1 MKSRRMHNQG
11 RITVK
16 SIAREANVS
25 VTTVSLALD
34 GKGASRVSQ
43 ATRERILEIADRLNY
58 RPNLLARSLVT
69 KRTQSIGLVVTS
81 LANPVYAEVAEDI
94 IDQAADNG
102 YGVLICSVGGR
113 EDEQLLIGELID
125 RGVDGLIICSSSRAD
140 PMVLELAESDIPFVL
155 TCRGVDQDPEA
166 PKVDFIGVDD
176 RRGGYLAV
184 EHLIGLGHR
193 RLALIA
199 GPQEIS
205 TGHQRLIGARAAMR
219 DHGLDLPDRR
229 IAYGNYTR
237 RSGREAALTILR
249 ATDRPTAV
257 FVANDHM
264 AMGVLDAARELSLNV
279 PEDLAVIGYDNME
292 MTNLPGVDL
301 TTISQ
306 KREIWGRL
314 AVDRLIAKIESN
326 NRIEPEVNFLDPLL
340 IIRRSC
346 GCQASGPDGSLTGM
360 SSRGCGR
367 E

>member
-1 MKSRRMHNQG
+1 MHNQG

-43 ATRERILEIADRLNY
+43 VTRERILEIADRLNY

-94 IDQAADNG
+94 IDHAANNG

-125 RGVDGLIICSSSRAD
+125 RGVDGLIICSASRSD
-140 PMVLELAESDIPFVL
+140 PMVHELAESDIPFVL
-155 TCRGVDQDPEA
+155 TCRGVDQDPSD
-166 PKVDFIGVDD
+166 PVIDFIGVDD
-176 RRGGYLAV
+176 RRGGYMAM

-205 TGHQRLIGARAAMR
+205 TGYQRLLGAKAAVR
-219 DHGLDLPDRR
+219 DYGLELPDHR
-229 IAYGNYTR
+229 IAFGKFTR
-237 RSGREAALTILR
+237 RSGREAALAILR
-249 ATDRPTAV
+249 APDRPTAV

-264 AMGVLDAARELSLNV
+264 AMGALDAARELNLNV
-279 PEDLAVIGYDNME
+279 PEDVAVIGFDNME

-314 AVDRLIAKIESN
+314 AVNRLIEKIESDG
-326 NRIEPEVNFLDPLL
+326 EMDPEMNFLDPLL

-346 GCQASGPDGSLTGM
+346 GCPAEERDGSPTGE
-360 SSRGCGR
+360 GCR
-367 E
+367 EYER